1 MLPTH
6 IKPSDYGRNDSYI
19 LELAIKQL
27 RIRCKTNVLR
37 FIRRHRIVI
46 VLTITVSIVFSV
58 LRLLGKPVEAL

>member
-6 IKPSDYGRNDSYI
+6 IKPSDYGRSDSYI

-27 RIRCKTNVLR
+27 RIRCKRNVIR

-46 VLTITVSIVFSV
+46 ALTITVSIVFSV

>member
-6 IKPSDYGRNDSYI
+6 IKPSDHNRNDSYI

-27 RIRCKTNVLR
+27 RIRCKRNVIH

-46 VLTITVSIVFSV
+46 ALTITVSIVLSV
-58 LRLLGKPVEAL
+58 LRLRGMPVEAL